1 MKQKT
6 YLRWGV
12 TITAAACAILV
23 FYDTFFQDGVL
34 FIFIEKLFGILK
46 PARYGLAMAYLL
58 THIVDYYNPL
68 LHNRHHNK
76 HTGQKQS
83 LTNLHHSKLTLRLV

>member
-1 MKQKT
+1 MPAEGKGGNMKQKT

-46 PARYGLAMAYLL
+46 PP
-58 THIVDYYNPL
+58 D
-68 LHNRHHNK
+68 
-76 HTGQKQS
+76 
-83 LTNLHHSKLTLRLV
+83 

>member
-6 YLRWGV
+6 YLHLGV

-34 FIFIEKLFGILK
+34 FIL
-46 PARYGLAMAYLL
+46 
-58 THIVDYYNPL
+58 
-68 LHNRHHNK
+68 
-76 HTGQKQS
+76 
-83 LTNLHHSKLTLRLV
+83 